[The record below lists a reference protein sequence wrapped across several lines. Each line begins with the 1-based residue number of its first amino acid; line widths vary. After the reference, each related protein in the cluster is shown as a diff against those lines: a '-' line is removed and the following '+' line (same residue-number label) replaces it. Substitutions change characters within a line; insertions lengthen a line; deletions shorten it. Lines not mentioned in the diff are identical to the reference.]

1 MKKNIPPVY
10 LVGGATAFSLL
21 GDQTLYAVL
30 PTYYAELGLLPWH
43 VGLLLS
49 ANRFVRIFI
58 NHWAERFCQLYAPRL
73 LFLLALVGGAAL
85 TAVYAVVTSFVF
97 LLVARVLW
105 GICWT
110 FIRQIGLT
118 TVAESSQ
125 PEQVGRSM
133 GLYSGLSRLGSLAG
147 NFLGALGH
155 DILGFSGVLLLFSS
169 LSLLAAPLGPLSR
182 RGVPDKSG
190 QENTGKT
197 QSKAGS
203 RLLLGGFSVGFVGQG
218 AIMSTLGLVMAEAL
232 GAGVE
237 IAGVFVGVAT
247 LTGALMAT
255 RWVADIGAPV
265 MGALSDRWGRRK
277 GAMVFLS
284 AGSLALLLAAFNEGL
299 EMRALCVVLF
309 FVCATGAHVS
319 LVAEVGAR
327 GSRAVASYVTAA
339 DLGACTGPIVAW
351 MMPQWELPTMWI
363 FVVGALCYG
372 VTAVVNGWRLD

>member
-1 MKKNIPPVY
+1 MNKTRPV
-10 LVGGATAFSLL
+10 LFAGGATAFSLL

-30 PTYYAELGLLPWH
+30 PTYYTELGLLPWH
-43 VGLLLS
+43 VGILLS

-58 NHWAERFCQLYAPRL
+58 NHWAERFCQLYSPRL
-73 LFLLALVGGAAL
+73 LFFLALVGGAAL
-85 TAVYAVVTSFVF
+85 TAVYALVTSFVF

-105 GICWT
+105 GVCWT
-110 FIRQIGLT
+110 FIRQLGLT
-118 TVAESSQ
+118 TVAESSE
-125 PEQVGRSM
+125 PGHVGRSM
-133 GLYSGLSRLGSLAG
+133 GVYSGLSRLGSLAG

-155 DILGFSGVLLLFSS
+155 DLLGFSNLLLLFSG
-169 LSLLAAPLGPLSR
+169 LSFLAVPLGPLSR
-182 RGVPDKSG
+182 RGLREKREDHDKS
-190 QENTGKT
+190 KAV
-197 QSKAGS
+197 SKAGP

-237 IAGVFVGVAT
+237 IAGFFIGVAT

-255 RWVADIGAPV
+255 RWIADLAAPL

-277 GAMVFLS
+277 GALVFLS
-284 AGSLALLLAAFNEGL
+284 AGALALALAAASEIL
-299 EMRALCVVLF
+299 EIRVLCVLLF

-327 GSRAVASYVTAA
+327 GPRAVASYVTAS
-339 DLGACTGPIVAW
+339 DLGACAGPIAGW
-351 MMPQWELPTMWI
+351 MLLQWGLPTMWI

-372 VTAVVNGWRLD
+372 VTAVVNGWREK